1 MRKCPSCSTPIQL
14 RFYLCWTCWTALPVD
29 TRRALNRR
37 DSSAF
42 RRLQQL
48 LDHLN
53 AGVPL
58 HEITITE
65 PS

>member
-1 MRKCPSCSTPIQL
+1 MRKCPSCGTPIQP
-14 RFYLCWTCWTALPVD
+14 RFYLCWTCWTGLPVE

-37 DSSAF
+37 DNLAF

-48 LDHLN
+48 LDQLK
-53 AGVPL
+53 ADVRL